1 MPTFYKYAE
10 RQAGSQ
16 VDWAGLGVDAAETI
30 LETER
35 IREQKRTDIDN
46 ATNKLVDQLANA
58 PKGEE
63 ANGNKLVSDYSDNM
77 TKALLIQHKLLKS
90 GKLDPKAYMLYRAN
104 AETGTNQLFNLQKE
118 YQNQFTVT
126 MERMKKGESQDAE
139 TDLKAY
145 YESFADLSKM
155 NPVIDP
161 MTGQVSLS
169 IMEYDKNNILQP
181 TGQVSTVQSA
191 YKGLGQK
198 FDKFNIEEA
207 TKTVSDRLAPV
218 IKTII
223 TEGTMSQS
231 GRMTTIDDALQ
242 DANTVKAMENYA
254 EAYLENPYNVSSI
267 LTNSLGT
274 YQNDFSRDG
283 SKKGDGSKLMWSV
296 DNYGAWK
303 PNPTEKQRK
312 EAKDYL
318 ITQIKA
324 SVSQKEEIKTFQSQA
339 LDAYNARTARERVYK
354 QNTGGG
360 GSGADKTDKEI
371 YDYWVATVGKD
382 MPKTENGRWS
392 NKTIEGQLNDSFST
406 AGFGFEL
413 SSDGK
418 SMIVTDNNTVVKG
431 QPVETIF
438 PMGIGVQQDI
448 QNYLIRSKSTGKGL
462 KDLRTMYTTGSLNET
477 DGSQAPSNTNGKKVI
492 TGF

>member
-1 MPTFYKYAE
+1 MTFYKYAE

-16 VDWAGLGVDAAETI
+16 VDWAGLGVDTAETI

-35 IREQKRTDIDN
+35 IREQKRSDIDN
-46 ATNKLVDQLANA
+46 ATNKLVEQLANA

-90 GKLDPKAYMLYRAN
+90 GKLDPKSYMLYRAN
-104 AETGTNQLFNLQKE
+104 AESGTNQLFNLQKE
-118 YQNQFTVT
+118 YQNQFSTA

-181 TGQVSTVQSA
+181 TGQVTTVQSA

-198 FDKFNIEEA
+198 FDKFNVEEA

-231 GRMTTIDDALQ
+231 GRMTTIEDALQ

-254 EAYLENPYNVSSI
+254 DAYLENPYNISSI
-267 LTNSLGT
+267 LTNSLGA

-283 SKKGDGSKLMWSV
+283 SKKSDGSKLMWSV

-318 ITQIKA
+318 LTQIKA
-324 SVSQKEEIKTFQSQA
+324 SVAQKEEIKTFESQA
-339 LDAYNARTARERVYK
+339 LKAYEARIRMINATKVSTSGSGVNLPDGQEWINYVSERVPDIQQYTKMYGKNGLVDENVIQELNK
-354 QNTGGG
+354 QFQGVGLKFQQE
-360 GSGADKTDKEI
+360 SGKKGESIVIVDNEYDPPKISAPIRLTDPNAQQQI
-371 YDYWVATVGKD
+371 IDYIATTKANVGKD
-382 MPKTENGRWS
+382 LIATGVINKNVKTPIG
-392 NKTIEGQLNDSFST
+392 GAFSK
-406 AGFGFEL
+406 FK
-413 SSDGK
+413 GK
-418 SMIVTDNNTVVKG
+418 
-431 QPVETIF
+431 
-438 PMGIGVQQDI
+438 
-448 QNYLIRSKSTGKGL
+448 
-462 KDLRTMYTTGSLNET
+462 
-477 DGSQAPSNTNGKKVI
+477 
-492 TGF
+492 

>member
-35 IREQKRTDIDN
+35 IREQKRADIDN

-118 YQNQFTVT
+118 YQNQFSVT

-198 FDKFNIEEA
+198 FDKFNVEEA

-231 GRMTTIDDALQ
+231 GRMTTIEDALQ

-283 SKKGDGSKLMWSV
+283 SKKSDGSKLMWSV

-312 EAKDYL
+312 EAKEFL

-324 SVSQKEEIKTFQSQA
+324 SVAQKEEIKTFQSQA
-339 LDAYNARTARERVYK
+339 LDAYRLRTDRINATKKATSSSGSGTDDNGEGWRNYVTSRVPILGTGALADDKFFNSIKDSFRGLDLEITKAADESIEITDVTDEIGSPYTVQLRNNPNARQEIIDYIITKKVDKGKSLVSAGVVDK
-354 QNTGGG
+354 TPNNTGG
-360 GSGADKTDKEI
+360 KT
-371 YDYWVATVGKD
+371 
-382 MPKTENGRWS
+382 
-392 NKTIEGQLNDSFST
+392 F
-406 AGFGFEL
+406 
-413 SSDGK
+413 
-418 SMIVTDNNTVVKG
+418 
-431 QPVETIF
+431 
-438 PMGIGVQQDI
+438 
-448 QNYLIRSKSTGKGL
+448 KGL
-462 KDLRTMYTTGSLNET
+462 DK
-477 DGSQAPSNTNGKKVI
+477 NGMPI
-492 TGF
+492 LE

>member
-35 IREQKRTDIDN
+35 IREQKRADIDN

-198 FDKFNIEEA
+198 FDKFNVEEA

-231 GRMTTIDDALQ
+231 GRMTTIEDALQ

-283 SKKGDGSKLMWSV
+283 SKKSDGSKLMWSV

-303 PNPTEKQRK
+303 PSPTEKQRK

-339 LDAYNARTARERVYK
+339 LDAYNARTSRI
-354 QNTGGG
+354 N
-360 GSGADKTDKEI
+360 
-371 YDYWVATVGKD
+371 AT
-382 MPKTENGRWS
+382 
-392 NKTIEGQLNDSFST
+392 KTITKTTGAEKVDPRTVIQKVNFADT
-406 AGFGFEL
+406 NA
-413 SSDGK
+413 DGK
-418 SMIVTDNNTVVKG
+418 VDANWNNPEREIRTLN
-431 QPVETIF
+431 T
-438 PMGIGVQQDI
+438 
-448 QNYLIRSKSTGKGL
+448 NYGTHGYNFSSEGESVLIRKQGKGTNSIAIKIPMDDDTMDAIYEYIIEDKNANPKEL
-462 KDLRTMYTTGSLNET
+462 KGYTGNTPT
-477 DGSQAPSNTNGKKVI
+477 PTNGKKVI